1 MCHKQ
6 STDSR
11 CSSGCAGNN
20 IKRLRRSILSN
31 NGAYRVDEREV
42 LEAGDAVKSVKRR
55 STEQR
60 QQVKNYAPS
69 KSYDLNIGP
78 MVQSTSGLGGECLSL
93 NIFQHRFQIFI
104 LVYKM

>member
-1 MCHKQ
+1 MCHKR

-31 NGAYRVDEREV
+31 NGAYRVEERAV
-42 LEAGDAVKSVKRR
+42 LGAGDLVKSVKRR
-55 STEQR
+55 STEQQ

-78 MVQSTSGLGGECLSL
+78 IVQSTPGLGGECLSL
-93 NIFQHRFQIFI
+93 KILQHRLQTFIFG
-104 LVYKM
+104 L